1 MTIHEPNSD
10 FEKKKKKN
18 SNPFLTHLSL
28 PQSYPIEGKEDSQTI
43 NLIVIFKSIMAP

>member
-1 MTIHEPNSD
+1 MNQTRIL
-10 FEKKKKKN
+10 KKKKEKI
-18 SNPFLTHLSL
+18 LTHISL